1 MNRSDCRRVVCW
13 GLLMTSAGFNVTSSL
28 TLVGFSSLSGHS
40 SLLFFVF
47 LLLYLFVLFS
57 DSLVIYIICSQRAL
71 HRPMF
76 AFVASFLLNSL
87 TASTL
92 IYPKIMSDLLLSG
105 AGLVQVSRT
114 LCLCQG
120 FFVSSLGG
128 ASFMLLSAMAFDRY
142 LSICY
147 PMHYAV
153 LVTPAK
159 VVLMLLLC
167 WMLPAILGGVTT
179 LLVSRLPLCRAQL
192 NRVYC
197 DIYSLV
203 SLSCGGAE
211 AQLSGLY
218 ILLFT
223 AIIVFLPAAFMLFSY
238 ARILFICL
246 WRSRSFSS
254 KALQTCLP
262 HLLVFFNYSISV
274 YLDMMLRRLQS
285 NRESDSTVITSI
297 LILVPTVLNP
307 VVYGLKLKEVFTHVK
322 RLLSCRRD
330 S

>member
-1 MNRSDCRRVVCW
+1 
-13 GLLMTSAGFNVTSSL
+13 MTSAGFNVTSSL

-114 LCLCQG
+114 MCLCQG
-120 FFVSSLGG
+120 FFVTSLSGS
-128 ASFMLLSAMAFDRY
+128 SFMLLSAMAFDRY
-142 LSICY
+142 LSICH
-147 PMHYAV
+147 PMHYAAGNSCQGQ
-153 LVTPAK
+153 LY
-159 VVLMLLLC
+159 
-167 WMLPAILGGVTT
+167 
-179 LLVSRLPLCRAQL
+179 RAF
-192 NRVYC
+192 C

-203 SLSCGGAE
+203 SLSCDGAE
-211 AQLSGLY
+211 AQLSGIY

-223 AIIVFLPAAFMLFSY
+223 AIIIFLPAAFMLFSY

-246 WRSRSFSS
+246 RRSRSFSS

-262 HLLVFFNYSISV
+262 HLLVFFNFLINV
-274 YLDMMLRRLQS
+274 YLDLMLRRLES
-285 NRESDSTVITSI
+285 NRESHSTFITSI
-297 LILVPTVLNP
+297 LILAPTVLNP

>member
-1 MNRSDCRRVVCW
+1 
-13 GLLMTSAGFNVTSSL
+13 MTSAGFNVTSSL

-92 IYPKIMSDLLLSG
+92 IYPKVLSDLLLSG

-120 FFVSSLGG
+120 FFVSTLGG

-142 LSICY
+142 LSICH

-159 VVLMLLLC
+159 VVLMLLFC
-167 WMLPAILGGVTT
+167 WMLPAILGVVTT
-179 LLVSRLPLCRAQL
+179 LLASRLPLCRAQL
-192 NRVYC
+192 DRAFC

-203 SLSCGGAE
+203 SLSCGGAA
-211 AQLSGLY
+211 AQLSRLY
-218 ILLFT
+218 SLLFT
-223 AIIVFLPAAFMLFSY
+223 AAIVFPAAFLLFSY

-246 WRSRSFSS
+246 RRSRSFSS

-262 HLLVFFNYSISV
+262 HLLVFFNYTISV
-274 YLDMMLRRLQS
+274 YLDLMLRRLQS
-285 NRESDSTVITSI
+285 NRESDSTLITSF

>member
-1 MNRSDCRRVVCW
+1 
-13 GLLMTSAGFNVTSSL
+13 MTSAGFNVTSSL
-28 TLVGFSSLSGHS
+28 TLVGFSSMSGHS

-76 AFVASFLLNSL
+76 AFVASLLLNSL
-87 TASTL
+87 TGSTL
-92 IYPKIMSDLLLSG
+92 VYPKLLSDLLLSG

-114 LCLCQG
+114 LCQCQG
-120 FFVSSLGG
+120 FLVSSLGG

-142 LSICY
+142 LSICH

-167 WMLPAILGGVTT
+167 WMLPAILGVVST
-179 LLVSRLPLCRAQL
+179 LLASRLPLCRAQL
-192 NRVYC
+192 DRAQLGRAYC
-197 DIYSLV
+197 DIYSIV
-203 SLSCGGAE
+203 SLSCGGAA
-211 AQLSGLY
+211 AQLSG
-218 ILLFT
+218 ISSLLNT
-223 AIIVFLPAAFMLFSY
+223 AVIIFLPAAFILFSY

-246 WRSRSFSS
+246 RRSRSFSS

-274 YLDMMLRRLQS
+274 YLDLMLRRLQS
-285 NRESDSTVITSI
+285 NKESDSTLITSI
-297 LILVPTVLNP
+297 VVLIIPTVLDP

>member
-1 MNRSDCRRVVCW
+1 
-13 GLLMTSAGFNVTSSL
+13 MTSAGFNVTSSL

-57 DSLVIYIICSQRAL
+57 DSL
-71 HRPMF
+71 
-76 AFVASFLLNSL
+76 
-87 TASTL
+87 
-92 IYPKIMSDLLLSG
+92 
-105 AGLVQVSRT
+105 
-114 LCLCQG
+114 G

-153 LVTPAK
+153 LDP
-159 VVLMLLLC
+159 
-167 WMLPAILGGVTT
+167 
-179 LLVSRLPLCRAQL
+179 
-192 NRVYC
+192 
-197 DIYSLV
+197 
-203 SLSCGGAE
+203 
-211 AQLSGLY
+211 
-218 ILLFT
+218 
-223 AIIVFLPAAFMLFSY
+223 
-238 ARILFICL
+238 FICL
-246 WRSRSFSS
+246 RRSRSFSS

-297 LILVPTVLNP
+297 LIVPTVLNP

>member
-1 MNRSDCRRVVCW
+1 
-13 GLLMTSAGFNVTSSL
+13 MTSAGFNVTSSL

-76 AFVASFLLNSL
+76 AFVASVLLNSL
-87 TASTL
+87 TASTVF
-92 IYPKIMSDLLLSG
+92 YPKLLSDLLLSG

-114 LCLCQG
+114 LCLCQS
-120 FFVSSLGG
+120 FCVSSLGSS
-128 ASFMLLSAMAFDRY
+128 SFMLLSAMAFDRY
-142 LSICY
+142 LSICH

-167 WMLPAILGGVTT
+167 WMLPPILVGVST
-179 LLVSRLPLCRAQL
+179 LLASRLPLCRAQL

-218 ILLFT
+218 GLLIT
-223 AIIVFLPAAFMLFSY
+223 AVIIFLPAAFVLFSY

-246 WRSRSFSS
+246 RRSRSFSS

-274 YLDMMLRRLQS
+274 SLDLLLRRLQS
-285 NRESDSTVITSI
+285 NRESDSTLITSI
-297 LILVPTVLNP
+297 LMMLVPTVLNP

-322 RLLSCRRD
+322 RLLRCRRG

>member
-1 MNRSDCRRVVCW
+1 
-13 GLLMTSAGFNVTSSL
+13 MTSAGFNVTSSL

-76 AFVASFLLNSL
+76 AFVASVLLNSV

-92 IYPKIMSDLLLSG
+92 TYPKLLSDLLLSG

-114 LCLCQG
+114 MCLCQS

-142 LSICY
+142 LSICH
-147 PMHYAV
+147 PMHYVV

-167 WMLPAILGGVTT
+167 WMLPFIVVGVST
-179 LLVSRLPLCRAQL
+179 LLASRLPLCRAQL
-192 NRVYC
+192 NRVFC
-197 DIYSLV
+197 DIYSIV
-203 SLSCGGAE
+203 SLSCSGAE
-211 AQLSGLY
+211 AQLSGIY
-218 ILLFT
+218 SLLFT
-223 AIIVFLPAAFMLFSY
+223 AVIIFLPAAFVLFSY

-246 WRSRSFSS
+246 RRSRSFSS

-262 HLLVFFNYSISV
+262 HLLVFFNYSISIS
-274 YLDMMLRRLQS
+274 LDLLLRRLQS
-285 NRESDSTVITSI
+285 NRESDSTLITSI
-297 LILVPTVLNP
+297 LMMLVPTVLNP
-307 VVYGLKLKEVFTHVK
+307 VVYGLKLKEVFTHVE
-322 RLLSCRRD
+322 RLLRCRRD

>member
-1 MNRSDCRRVVCW
+1 
-13 GLLMTSAGFNVTSSL
+13 MTSAGFNVTSSL

-47 LLLYLFVLFS
+47 LLMYLFLLFS

-87 TASTL
+87 TVSTL
-92 IYPKIMSDLLLSG
+92 IYPKLLSDLLLSG

-120 FFVSSLGG
+120 FFVTILGA

-142 LSICY
+142 LSICH

-159 VVLMLLLC
+159 VVLMLLFC

-179 LLVSRLPLCRAQL
+179 LLASRLPLCRAQL
-192 NRVYC
+192 NRVFC
-197 DIYSLV
+197 DLYSFV
-203 SLSCGGAE
+203 SLSCGGAA
-211 AQLSGLY
+211 AQVSEIY
-218 ILLFT
+218 SVLFT
-223 AIIVFLPAAFMLFSY
+223 AVIVFSAAFLLFSY
-238 ARILFICL
+238 TRILFICL
-246 WRSRSFSS
+246 RRSRSFSS
-254 KALQTCLP
+254 KALHTCLP
-262 HLLVFFNYSISV
+262 HLLVFFNYTICV
-274 YLDMMLRRLQS
+274 YLDLLLRGLQS
-285 NRESDSTVITSI
+285 NRESDTTLITSI
-297 LILVPTVLNP
+297 LMLLVPTLLNP

>member
-1 MNRSDCRRVVCW
+1 
-13 GLLMTSAGFNVTSSL
+13 MTSAGFNVTSSL

-87 TASTL
+87 TTSTL
-92 IYPKIMSDLLLSG
+92 IYPKLLSDLLLSG

-142 LSICY
+142 LSICH

-167 WMLPAILGGVTT
+167 WMLPSILVVVTM
-179 LLVSRLPLCRAQL
+179 LLASRLALCRVQL
-192 NRVYC
+192 NRAYC
-197 DIYSLV
+197 NIDSIV
-203 SLSCGGAE
+203 TLSCGGAE
-211 AQLSGLY
+211 AQLSGIY

-223 AIIVFLPAAFMLFSY
+223 AVVVFPAAFVLFSY

-246 WRSRSFSS
+246 RRSRSFSN

-262 HLLVFFNYSISV
+262 HLLVFFNFLINV
-274 YLDMMLRRLQS
+274 YLDLMLRRLQS
-285 NRESDSTVITSI
+285 NRESHSTFITSI
-297 LILVPTVLNP
+297 LMMLVPTVLHP

>member
-1 MNRSDCRRVVCW
+1 
-13 GLLMTSAGFNVTSSL
+13 MTSAGFNVTSSL
-28 TLVGFSSLSGHS
+28 TLVGFSWLSGHS

-76 AFVASFLLNSL
+76 AFVASLLLNSL

-92 IYPKIMSDLLLSG
+92 IYPKILSDLFLSG

-120 FFVSSLGG
+120 FFASSLGG

-142 LSICY
+142 LSICH

-153 LVTPAK
+153 LVTPDK
-159 VVLMLLLC
+159 VVLMLLFC
-167 WMLPAILGGVTT
+167 WMLPAIFGVVST
-179 LLVSRLPLCRAQL
+179 LQASRLPLCRVQL
-192 NRVYC
+192 NRAYC
-197 DIYSLV
+197 DIFSIV

-218 ILLFT
+218 NLLFS
-223 AIIVFLPAAFMLFSY
+223 AVIMFLPAAFMIFSY

-246 WRSRSFSS
+246 RRSRSFSS

-262 HLLVFFNYSISV
+262 HLLVFFNYTISV
-274 YLDMMLRRLQS
+274 YLDLMLRRLQG
-285 NRESDSTVITSI
+285 NRESDTTLITSI
-297 LILVPTVLNP
+297 VTLIIPTVLDP

>member
-1 MNRSDCRRVVCW
+1 
-13 GLLMTSAGFNVTSSL
+13 MTSAGFNVTSSL

-76 AFVASFLLNSL
+76 AFVASLLLNSL

-92 IYPKIMSDLLLSG
+92 IYPKLLSDLLLSG

-120 FFVSSLGG
+120 FFVNTLGG
-128 ASFMLLSAMAFDRY
+128 ASFMLLSVMAFDRY
-142 LSICY
+142 LSICH

-159 VVLMLLLC
+159 VVLMLLFC
-167 WMLPAILGGVTT
+167 WMLPSILVVVST
-179 LLVSRLPLCRAQL
+179 LLASRIPLCRAQL

-197 DIYSLV
+197 DLYSLV
-203 SLSCGGAE
+203 SLSCGGAA
-211 AQLSGLY
+211 AQLSGIY
-218 ILLFT
+218 SVLL
-223 AIIVFLPAAFMLFSY
+223 AAVLVFPAAFLLFSY

-246 WRSRSFSS
+246 RRSRSFSS

-262 HLLVFFNYSISV
+262 HLLVFFNYTISIF
-274 YLDMMLRRLQS
+274 LDLMLRRLQS
-285 NRESDSTVITSI
+285 NRESDTTLITSI

>member
-1 MNRSDCRRVVCW
+1 
-13 GLLMTSAGFNVTSSL
+13 MTSAGFNVTSSL

-76 AFVASFLLNSL
+76 AFVASLLLNSL
-87 TASTL
+87 TVSTL
-92 IYPKIMSDLLLSG
+92 IYPKLLSDLLLSG

-120 FFVSSLGG
+120 FFVTILGG
-128 ASFMLLSAMAFDRY
+128 ASFILLSAMAFDRY

-159 VVLMLLLC
+159 VVLMLLFC
-167 WMLPAILGGVTT
+167 WMLPSILFGVSTMMA
-179 LLVSRLPLCRAQL
+179 SRLPLCRVQL

-197 DIYSLV
+197 DLYSLV
-203 SLSCGGAE
+203 TLSCGGAE

-218 ILLFT
+218 NLLFS
-223 AIIVFLPAAFMLFSY
+223 AVILFLPATFLLFSY

-246 WRSRSFSS
+246 RRSRSFSS
-254 KALQTCLP
+254 KALRTCLP
-262 HLLVFFNYSISV
+262 HLLVFFNFTICV
-274 YLDMMLRRLQS
+274 FLDLLLRGLQS
-285 NRESDSTVITSI
+285 NRESDSTLITSI
-297 LILVPTVLNP
+297 LMLLVPTLLNP

>member
-1 MNRSDCRRVVCW
+1 
-13 GLLMTSAGFNVTSSL
+13 MTSAGFNVTSSL

-57 DSLVIYIICSQRAL
+57 DSL
-71 HRPMF
+71 
-76 AFVASFLLNSL
+76 
-87 TASTL
+87 
-92 IYPKIMSDLLLSG
+92 
-105 AGLVQVSRT
+105 
-114 LCLCQG
+114 G

-153 LVTPAK
+153 L
-159 VVLMLLLC
+159 
-167 WMLPAILGGVTT
+167 GVST

-192 NRVYC
+192 NRAYC
-197 DIYSLV
+197 DIYTL
-203 SLSCGGAE
+203 
-211 AQLSGLY
+211 
-218 ILLFT
+218 
-223 AIIVFLPAAFMLFSY
+223 
-238 ARILFICL
+238 ILFICL
-246 WRSRSFSS
+246 RRSRSFSS

-274 YLDMMLRRLQS
+274 YLDMMLRRLQ
-285 NRESDSTVITSI
+285 
-297 LILVPTVLNP
+297 
-307 VVYGLKLKEVFTHVK
+307 LKEVFTHVK

>member
-1 MNRSDCRRVVCW
+1 
-13 GLLMTSAGFNVTSSL
+13 MTSAGFNVTSSL

-87 TASTL
+87 TTSTL
-92 IYPKIMSDLLLSG
+92 IYPKLLSDLLLSG

-128 ASFMLLSAMAFDRY
+128 SSFMLLSAMAFDRY
-142 LSICY
+142 LSICH

-167 WMLPAILGGVTT
+167 WMLPSILVVVTM
-179 LLVSRLPLCRAQL
+179 LLASRLALCRAQI
-192 NRVYC
+192 NRAYC
-197 DIYSLV
+197 NIDSIV
-203 SLSCGGAE
+203 TLSCGGAE
-211 AQLSGLY
+211 AQLSGIY

-223 AIIVFLPAAFMLFSY
+223 AVVVFPAAFVLFSY

-246 WRSRSFSS
+246 RRSRSFSN

-262 HLLVFFNYSISV
+262 HLLVFFNFLISV
-274 YLDMMLRRLQS
+274 YLDLMLRRLQS
-285 NRESDSTVITSI
+285 NRESHSTFITSI
-297 LILVPTVLNP
+297 LMMLVPTVLNP

>member
-1 MNRSDCRRVVCW
+1 
-13 GLLMTSAGFNVTSSL
+13 MTSAGFNVTSSL

-87 TASTL
+87 TVSTL
-92 IYPKIMSDLLLSG
+92 TYPKLLSDLLLSG

-142 LSICY
+142 LSICH

-179 LLVSRLPLCRAQL
+179 LLVSRLSLCRAQL
-192 NRVYC
+192 NRAYC
-197 DIYSLV
+197 DIDSYFT
-203 SLSCGGAE
+203 LSCGGAE

-218 ILLFT
+218 ILVIVT
-223 AIIVFLPAAFMLFSY
+223 ATIFLPAAFMIFSY

-246 WRSRSFSS
+246 RRSRSFSS

-262 HLLVFFNYSISV
+262 HLLVFFNYSISI
-274 YLDMMLRRLQS
+274 YLDLMIRRLQS
-285 NRESDSTVITSI
+285 NRESDST
-297 LILVPTVLNP
+297 LIISMLMLLVPTLLNP

>member
-1 MNRSDCRRVVCW
+1 
-13 GLLMTSAGFNVTSSL
+13 
-28 TLVGFSSLSGHS
+28 
-40 SLLFFVF
+40 
-47 LLLYLFVLFS
+47 
-57 DSLVIYIICSQRAL
+57 
-71 HRPMF
+71 MF
-76 AFVASFLLNSL
+76 AFVASLLLNSL

-92 IYPKIMSDLLLSG
+92 IYPKLLSDLLLSG

-114 LCLCQG
+114 LCQCQG
-120 FFVSSLGG
+120 FLVSSLGG

-142 LSICY
+142 LSICH

-167 WMLPAILGGVTT
+167 WMLPAILGVVST
-179 LLVSRLPLCRAQL
+179 LLASRLPICRAQL
-192 NRVYC
+192 DKAYC
-197 DIYSLV
+197 DIYSIV
-203 SLSCGGAE
+203 SLSCGGGAA
-211 AQLSGLY
+211 AQLSG
-218 ILLFT
+218 ISSLLNT
-223 AIIVFLPAAFMLFSY
+223 AVIIFLPGAFILFSY

-246 WRSRSFSS
+246 RRSRSFSS

-274 YLDMMLRRLQS
+274 YLDLMLRRLQS
-285 NRESDSTVITSI
+285 NRESDTTLITSI
-297 LILVPTVLNP
+297 VVLIIPTVLDP

-322 RLLSCRRD
+322 RLLTCRRD

>member
-1 MNRSDCRRVVCW
+1 
-13 GLLMTSAGFNVTSSL
+13 MTSAGFNVTSSL
-28 TLVGFSSLSGHS
+28 TLVGFSSMSGHS

-47 LLLYLFVLFS
+47 LLLYLFVLSS

-76 AFVASFLLNSL
+76 AFVASLLLNSL
-87 TASTL
+87 IASTVF
-92 IYPKIMSDLLLSG
+92 YPKLLSDLLLSG

-114 LCLCQG
+114 LCQCQG
-120 FFVSSLGG
+120 FLLSSLGG

-142 LSICY
+142 LSICH

-167 WMLPAILGGVTT
+167 WMLPVILVGVSA
-179 LLVSRLPLCRAQL
+179 LLASRLPICRAQL
-192 NRVYC
+192 DRAYC
-197 DIYSLV
+197 NINSIV
-203 SLSCGGAE
+203 SLSCGGAA

-218 ILLFT
+218 ILLIVT
-223 AIIVFLPAAFMLFSY
+223 ATVFLPAAVFLFSY

-246 WRSRSFSS
+246 RRSRSFSN

-274 YLDMMLRRLQS
+274 CLDVMLRRLQS
-285 NRESDSTVITSI
+285 NRESDTTLITSM
-297 LILVPTVLNP
+297 LILAPTVLNP

>member
-1 MNRSDCRRVVCW
+1 M
-13 GLLMTSAGFNVTSSL
+13 
-28 TLVGFSSLSGHS
+28 SGNS

-57 DSLVIYIICSQRAL
+57 DSLVIYIICSQQAL

-76 AFVASFLLNSL
+76 AFVGSFLLNSL

-92 IYPKIMSDLLLSG
+92 IYPKLLSDLLLSG

-120 FFVSSLGG
+120 FLVSSLGG
-128 ASFMLLSAMAFDRY
+128 SSFMLLSAMAFDRY
-142 LSICY
+142 LSICH

-167 WMLPAILGGVTT
+167 WMLPVILVGVST
-179 LLVSRLPLCRAQL
+179 LLDSRLPLCRAQL
-192 NRVYC
+192 DRAYC
-197 DIYSLV
+197 NIYSIV
-203 SLSCGGAE
+203 SLSCGGAA
-211 AQLSGLY
+211 AQLSGIY
-218 ILLFT
+218 ILLIVT
-223 AIIVFLPAAFMLFSY
+223 ATVFLPAAFMLFSY

-246 WRSRSFSS
+246 RRSRSFSS

-274 YLDMMLRRLQS
+274 YLDLMLRHLQS
-285 NRESDSTVITSI
+285 NRESDTTLITSMV
-297 LILVPTVLNP
+297 ILVPTVLNP

>member
-1 MNRSDCRRVVCW
+1 
-13 GLLMTSAGFNVTSSL
+13 MTSAGFNVTSSL
-28 TLVGFSSLSGHS
+28 TLLGFSWLSGHG

-87 TASTL
+87 TVSTL
-92 IYPKIMSDLLLSG
+92 TYPKLLSDLLLSG

-114 LCLCQG
+114 WCLCQG
-120 FFVSSLGG
+120 FFANTLGG

-142 LSICY
+142 LSICH

-159 VVLMLLLC
+159 VVLMLLFC
-167 WMLPAILGGVTT
+167 WMLPSILVGVST
-179 LLVSRLPLCRAQL
+179 LLASRIPLCRAQL

-197 DIYSLV
+197 DLYSLV
-203 SLSCGGAE
+203 SLSCGGAA
-211 AQLSGLY
+211 AQLSRLY
-218 ILLFT
+218 ILLI
-223 AIIVFLPAAFMLFSY
+223 AAVLVFPAAFLLFSY

-246 WRSRSFSS
+246 RRSRSFSS

-262 HLLVFFNYSISV
+262 HLLVFFNYTISV
-274 YLDMMLRRLQS
+274 CLDLLLRGLQS
-285 NRESDSTVITSI
+285 NRESDSTLIISI
-297 LILVPTVLNP
+297 VTLIIPTVLNP

>member
-1 MNRSDCRRVVCW
+1 
-13 GLLMTSAGFNVTSSL
+13 MTSAGFNVTSSL

-40 SLLFFVF
+40 PLLFLVF

-76 AFVASFLLNSL
+76 AFVASLLLNSL
-87 TASTL
+87 TASTVF
-92 IYPKIMSDLLLSG
+92 YPKLLSDLLLSG

-114 LCLCQG
+114 LCLCQS
-120 FFVSSLGG
+120 FCVSSLGSS
-128 ASFMLLSAMAFDRY
+128 SFMLLSAMAFDRY
-142 LSICY
+142 LSICH

-159 VVLMLLLC
+159 VVLMMLFC
-167 WMLPAILGGVTT
+167 WMLPFILVVVTT
-179 LLVSRLPLCRAQL
+179 LLASRLPLCRAQL

-197 DIYSLV
+197 DFDSIV
-203 SLSCGGAE
+203 SLSCGGAA
-211 AQLSGLY
+211 AQRSGIY
-218 ILLFT
+218 SVLFT
-223 AIIVFLPAAFMLFSY
+223 AVIVFPAAFLLFSY
-238 ARILFICL
+238 TRILFICL
-246 WRSRSFSS
+246 QRSRSFSS

-262 HLLVFFNYSISV
+262 HLLVFFNFTICV
-274 YLDMMLRRLQS
+274 CLDLLLRGLQS
-285 NRESDSTVITSI
+285 NRESDSTLIISIVI
-297 LILVPTVLNP
+297 LIVPTVLDSL
-307 VVYGLKLKEVFTHVK
+307 VYGLKLKEVFTHVK

>member
-1 MNRSDCRRVVCW
+1 
-13 GLLMTSAGFNVTSSL
+13 MTSAGFNVTSSL

-128 ASFMLLSAMAFDRY
+128 SSFMLLSAMAFDRY

-153 LVTPAK
+153 L
-159 VVLMLLLC
+159 
-167 WMLPAILGGVTT
+167 
-179 LLVSRLPLCRAQL
+179 
-192 NRVYC
+192 
-197 DIYSLV
+197 
-203 SLSCGGAE
+203 
-211 AQLSGLY
+211 
-218 ILLFT
+218 
-223 AIIVFLPAAFMLFSY
+223 
-238 ARILFICL
+238 
-246 WRSRSFSS
+246 
-254 KALQTCLP
+254 
-262 HLLVFFNYSISV
+262 
-274 YLDMMLRRLQS
+274 S

-297 LILVPTVLNP
+297 LILAPTVLNP

>member
-1 MNRSDCRRVVCW
+1 
-13 GLLMTSAGFNVTSSL
+13 MTSAGFNVTSSL

-76 AFVASFLLNSL
+76 AFVASVLLNSL

-92 IYPKIMSDLLLSG
+92 TYPKLLSDLLLSG

-114 LCLCQG
+114 LCLCQS
-120 FFVSSLGG
+120 FCVSSLGG

-142 LSICY
+142 LSICH

-167 WMLPAILGGVTT
+167 WMLPPILVGVST
-179 LLVSRLPLCRAQL
+179 LLASRLPLCRAQL

-203 SLSCGGAE
+203 SLSCGGAA

-218 ILLFT
+218 GLLIT
-223 AIIVFLPAAFMLFSY
+223 AVIIFLPAAFVLFSY
-238 ARILFICL
+238 TRILFICL
-246 WRSRSFSS
+246 RRSRSFSS

-274 YLDMMLRRLQS
+274 SLDLLLRRLQS
-285 NRESDSTVITSI
+285 NRESDSTLITSI
-297 LILVPTVLNP
+297 LMMLVPTVLNP

-322 RLLSCRRD
+322 RLLRCRRG

>member
-1 MNRSDCRRVVCW
+1 
-13 GLLMTSAGFNVTSSL
+13 MTSAGFNVTSSL

-47 LLLYLFVLFS
+47 LLVYLFVLFS

-87 TASTL
+87 TVSTL
-92 IYPKIMSDLLLSG
+92 IYPKLLSDLLLSG

-120 FFVSSLGG
+120 FFVTILGA

-142 LSICY
+142 LSICH

-159 VVLMLLLC
+159 VVLMLLFC
-167 WMLPAILGGVTT
+167 WMLPSILVVVTT
-179 LLVSRLPLCRAQL
+179 LLASRLPLCRAQL

-197 DIYSLV
+197 DLYSLV
-203 SLSCGGAE
+203 SLSCGGAA
-211 AQLSGLY
+211 AQVSEIY
-218 ILLFT
+218 SVLFT
-223 AIIVFLPAAFMLFSY
+223 AVIVFSAAFLLFSY

-246 WRSRSFSS
+246 RRSRSFSS
-254 KALQTCLP
+254 KALHTCLP
-262 HLLVFFNYSISV
+262 HLLVFFNFSISV
-274 YLDMMLRRLQS
+274 YLDLLLRHLQS
-285 NRESDSTVITSI
+285 NRESDTTLITSI
-297 LILVPTVLNP
+297 LMLLVPTLLNP
-307 VVYGLKLKEVFTHVK
+307 LVYGLKLKEVFTHVK

>member
-1 MNRSDCRRVVCW
+1 
-13 GLLMTSAGFNVTSSL
+13 MTSAGFNVTSSL

-47 LLLYLFVLFS
+47 LLLYLFLLFS

-87 TASTL
+87 TASTT
-92 IYPKIMSDLLLSG
+92 IYPKLLSDLLLSG

-120 FFVSSLGG
+120 FFVTILGA

-142 LSICY
+142 LSICH

-159 VVLMLLLC
+159 VVLMLLFC
-167 WMLPAILGGVTT
+167 WMLPSILVVVTT
-179 LLVSRLPLCRAQL
+179 LLASRLPLCRAQL

-197 DIYSLV
+197 DLYSLV

-211 AQLSGLY
+211 AQLSGIY
-218 ILLFT
+218 SVLFT
-223 AIIVFLPAAFMLFSY
+223 AVIVFPATFLLFSY

-254 KALQTCLP
+254 KALHTCLP
-262 HLLVFFNYSISV
+262 HLLVFFNYTISIF
-274 YLDMMLRRLQS
+274 LDLLLRRLQS
-285 NRESDSTVITSI
+285 NRESDSSLITSF

>member
-1 MNRSDCRRVVCW
+1 
-13 GLLMTSAGFNVTSSL
+13 MTSAGFNVTSSL

-128 ASFMLLSAMAFDRY
+128 SSFMLLSAMAFDRY

-153 LVTPAK
+153 LGA
-159 VVLMLLLC
+159 
-167 WMLPAILGGVTT
+167 
-179 LLVSRLPLCRAQL
+179 AQQG
-192 NRVYC
+192 YC

-211 AQLSGLY
+211 AQLSGIY
-218 ILLFT
+218 SLLIT
-223 AIIVFLPAAFMLFSY
+223 AVIIFLPAAFMLFSY

-246 WRSRSFSS
+246 RRSRSFSS

-285 NRESDSTVITSI
+285 NRESDTTLITSI
-297 LILVPTVLNP
+297 LMMLVPTVLNP

>member
-1 MNRSDCRRVVCW
+1 
-13 GLLMTSAGFNVTSSL
+13 MTSAGFNVTSSL
-28 TLVGFSSLSGHS
+28 TLVGFSSMSGHS

-87 TASTL
+87 TGSTL
-92 IYPKIMSDLLLSG
+92 VYPKLLSDLLLSG

-114 LCLCQG
+114 LCQCQG
-120 FFVSSLGG
+120 FLVSSLGG
-128 ASFMLLSAMAFDRY
+128 SSFLLLSAMAFDRY
-142 LSICY
+142 LSICH

-167 WMLPAILGGVTT
+167 WMLPAILGVVST
-179 LLVSRLPLCRAQL
+179 LLASRLPLCRAQL

-197 DIYSLV
+197 DFYSIV
-203 SLSCGGAE
+203 SLSCGGAA

-218 ILLFT
+218 SVLFT
-223 AIIVFLPAAFMLFSY
+223 VVIVFPAAFILFSY

-246 WRSRSFSS
+246 RRSRSFSS

-274 YLDMMLRRLQS
+274 CLDLMLRRLQS
-285 NRESDSTVITSI
+285 NKESDTTLITSM
-297 LILVPTVLNP
+297 LILVTTVLNP

-322 RLLSCRRD
+322 RLLSCCRD

>member
-1 MNRSDCRRVVCW
+1 
-13 GLLMTSAGFNVTSSL
+13 MTSAGFNVTSSL

-92 IYPKIMSDLLLSG
+92 IYPKLLSDLLLSG

-142 LSICY
+142 LSICH

-192 NRVYC
+192 DRAYC

-203 SLSCGGAE
+203 SLSCGGAA
-211 AQLSGLY
+211 AQLSRLY
-218 ILLFT
+218 ILLI
-223 AIIVFLPAAFMLFSY
+223 AAVIVFPAAFLLFSY

-246 WRSRSFSS
+246 RRSRSFSS
-254 KALQTCLP
+254 KALHTCLP
-262 HLLVFFNYSISV
+262 HLLVFFNYTISV
-274 YLDMMLRRLQS
+274 YLDLMLRRLQS
-285 NRESDSTVITSI
+285 NRESDSTLITSI
-297 LILVPTVLNP
+297 LMMLVPTVLNP

>member
-1 MNRSDCRRVVCW
+1 
-13 GLLMTSAGFNVTSSL
+13 MTSAGFNVTSSV

-76 AFVASFLLNSL
+76 AFVASVLLNSL
-87 TASTL
+87 TASTVF
-92 IYPKIMSDLLLSG
+92 YPKLLSDLLLSG

-128 ASFMLLSAMAFDRY
+128 SSYMLLSAMAFDRY
-142 LSICY
+142 LSICH

-167 WMLPAILGGVTT
+167 WMLPLIGGGVTT
-179 LLVSRLPLCRAQL
+179 LLASRLPLCRAQL

-197 DIYSLV
+197 IIYSIV

-211 AQLSGLY
+211 AQLSGIFGQL
-218 ILLFT
+218 IR
-223 AIIVFLPAAFMLFSY
+223 AVVIFLPTAFVLYSY

-246 WRSRSFSS
+246 RRSHSFSS

-262 HLLVFFNYSISV
+262 HLLVFFNNSISV
-274 YLDMMLRRLQS
+274 CLDLLLRRLQS
-285 NRESDSTVITSI
+285 NRESDSTLITSI
-297 LILVPTVLNP
+297 LMILVPTVLNP

-322 RLLSCRRD
+322 RLLRCRRD

>member
-1 MNRSDCRRVVCW
+1 
-13 GLLMTSAGFNVTSSL
+13 MTSAGFNVTSSL

-87 TASTL
+87 TLSTL
-92 IYPKIMSDLLLSG
+92 IYPKLLSDLLLSG

-120 FFVSSLGG
+120 FFVTSLGG
-128 ASFMLLSAMAFDRY
+128 SSFMLLSAMAFDRY
-142 LSICY
+142 LSICH

-179 LLVSRLPLCRAQL
+179 LLVSRLTLCRAQL
-192 NRVYC
+192 NRAYC
-197 DIYSLV
+197 DIYSFV

-218 ILLFT
+218 SLLFT

-246 WRSRSFSS
+246 RRSRSFSN

-262 HLLVFFNYSISV
+262 HLLVFFNYTINV
-274 YLDMMLRRLQS
+274 YLDLMLRRLQS
-285 NRESDSTVITSI
+285 NRESHSTFITSI
-297 LILVPTVLNP
+297 LMMLVPTVLNP

>member
-1 MNRSDCRRVVCW
+1 
-13 GLLMTSAGFNVTSSL
+13 MTSSGFNVTSSL

-76 AFVASFLLNSL
+76 AFVASLLLNSL

-92 IYPKIMSDLLLSG
+92 IYPKHLSDLLLSG

-128 ASFMLLSAMAFDRY
+128 ASFFLLSAMAFDRY
-142 LSICY
+142 LSICH

-167 WMLPAILGGVTT
+167 WMLPAILVGVST
-179 LLVSRLPLCRAQL
+179 LLVSRLPICRVQL
-192 NRVYC
+192 DRAYC
-197 DIYSLV
+197 NINSLV
-203 SLSCGGAE
+203 SLSCAGAA
-211 AQLSGLY
+211 AQLSGLF

-223 AIIVFLPAAFMLFSY
+223 AVIVFLPAAFILFSY

-246 WRSRSFSS
+246 RRSRSFSS

-274 YLDMMLRRLQS
+274 CLDLMLRRLQS
-285 NRESDSTVITSI
+285 NRESDTTLITSM
-297 LILVPTVLNP
+297 LMLVPTVLNP

>member
-1 MNRSDCRRVVCW
+1 
-13 GLLMTSAGFNVTSSL
+13 MTSAGFNVTSSL

-47 LLLYLFVLFS
+47 LLLYLFLLFS
-57 DSLVIYIICSQRAL
+57 DSLVVYIICSQRAL

-87 TASTL
+87 TASTM
-92 IYPKIMSDLLLSG
+92 IYPKLLSDLLLSG

-120 FFVSSLGG
+120 FFVTILGA

-142 LSICY
+142 LSICH

-159 VVLMLLLC
+159 VVLMLLFC
-167 WMLPAILGGVTT
+167 WMLPAILVVVTT
-179 LLVSRLPLCRAQL
+179 LLASRLPLCRAQL

-197 DIYSLV
+197 DLYSLV

-211 AQLSGLY
+211 AQLSGIY
-218 ILLFT
+218 SVLFT
-223 AIIVFLPAAFMLFSY
+223 AVIVFPATFLLFSY

-254 KALQTCLP
+254 KALHTCLP
-262 HLLVFFNYSISV
+262 HLLVFFNYTISIF
-274 YLDMMLRRLQS
+274 LDLMLRRLQS
-285 NRESDSTVITSI
+285 NRESDSSLITSF

>member
-1 MNRSDCRRVVCW
+1 
-13 GLLMTSAGFNVTSSL
+13 MTSAGFNVTSSL

-57 DSLVIYIICSQRAL
+57 NSLVVYIICSQRAL

-76 AFVASFLLNSL
+76 TFVASVLLNSL

-92 IYPKIMSDLLLSG
+92 IYPKILSDLLLSG
-105 AGLVQVSRT
+105 AGLVQVSQT

-120 FFVSSLGG
+120 FFVSSLG
-128 ASFMLLSAMAFDRY
+128 ASSFMLLSAMAFDRY
-142 LSICY
+142 LSICH

-153 LVTPAK
+153 LVTPGK

-167 WMLPAILGGVTT
+167 WVLPAILVGASTM
-179 LLVSRLPLCRAQL
+179 LASRLPLCRVQL
-192 NRVYC
+192 NRAYC
-197 DIYSLV
+197 DISSLV
-203 SLSCGGAE
+203 SLSCSGAK

-218 ILLFT
+218 SLIIAT
-223 AIIVFLPAAFMLFSY
+223 ATVFLPAAFVLFSY

-262 HLLVFFNYSISV
+262 HLLVLLIHSIGIIV
-274 YLDMMLRRLQS
+274 DLLLRRLQGDG
-285 NRESDSTVITSI
+285 ESDSTLIISI
-297 LILVPTVLNP
+297 LMMIVATVLKP
-307 VVYGLKLKEVFTHVK
+307 VVYGLQLKDVLTHVK

>member
-1 MNRSDCRRVVCW
+1 
-13 GLLMTSAGFNVTSSL
+13 MTSAGFNVTSSL

-76 AFVASFLLNSL
+76 AFVASVLLNSL
-87 TASTL
+87 IVSTVF
-92 IYPKIMSDLLLSG
+92 YPKLLSDLLLSG

-142 LSICY
+142 LSICH

-167 WMLPAILGGVTT
+167 WLLPFIGGGVTT
-179 LLVSRLPLCRAQL
+179 LLASRLPLCRAQL

-197 DIYSLV
+197 VTS
-203 SLSCGGAE
+203 
-211 AQLSGLY
+211 
-218 ILLFT
+218 T
-223 AIIVFLPAAFMLFSY
+223 AL
-238 ARILFICL
+238 ILFICL
-246 WRSRSFSS
+246 RRSRSFSS

-274 YLDMMLRRLQS
+274 CLDLLLRRLQS
-285 NRESDSTVITSI
+285 NRESDSTLITSI
-297 LILVPTVLNP
+297 LMMLVPTVLNP

-322 RLLSCRRD
+322 RLLRCRRD